1 MSFGLKFFYL
11 GNQCPHNCYL
21 LARIKTLAWQER
33 VKLHLFDIW
42 NDPSTCEEYR
52 IFSPTMLLINDRHRL
67 HGPFTAE
74 RVLALLSD
82 EGVQPRAYSV
92 AQSHDV
98 VRGELSPITPESVL
112 ATSATCAGVDDPG
125 LCMGKSEWVR
135 DVLKTTGLKHL
146 GYTHAHN
153 GVCVGGAEFLPS
165 RIVPYPIPDKRDD
178 NAFLTCSYLSDEKK
192 DYRTHPL
199 EHLSEDLRGWGF
211 DTISVAASK
220 DGVFP
225 NGPISWF
232 ERKGFVDKG
241 VLVTEELHMAEIHY
255 LQLPLRPH

>member
-1 MSFGLKFFYL
+1 MSFDLKFFYL

-42 NDPSTCEEYR
+42 NDPGTCEEYR
-52 IFSPTMLLINDRHRL
+52 IFSPTMLLVNDRHRL

-82 EGVQPRAYSV
+82 EDVEPRAYSV
-92 AQSHDV
+92 AQSDDV
-98 VRGELSPITPESVL
+98 VRGDLSPITPESVL
-112 ATSATCAGVDDPG
+112 ATGATCAGADDSG

-135 DVLKTTGLKHL
+135 EVLEATGLKHL
-146 GYTHAHN
+146 GYTHAYN

-199 EHLSEDLRGWGF
+199 ERLSEDLRDRGF
-211 DTISVAASK
+211 DTLSVAASK
-220 DGVFP
+220 DVVFP

-232 ERKGFVDKG
+232 ERKGFIDRG
-241 VLVTEELHMAEIHY
+241 ILVTEELHKAEIHY
-255 LQLPLRPH
+255 LQLPP